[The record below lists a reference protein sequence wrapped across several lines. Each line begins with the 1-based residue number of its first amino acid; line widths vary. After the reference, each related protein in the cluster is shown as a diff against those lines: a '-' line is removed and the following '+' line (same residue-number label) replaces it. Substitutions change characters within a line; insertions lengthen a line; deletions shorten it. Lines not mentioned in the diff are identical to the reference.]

1 MVSFILDFSIPLKNV
16 EFHVLLF
23 FNFLKEAEKKV
34 VFLKF
39 LNRCYLLLGGRRN
52 MIFGL
57 FSEEK
62 RDWFCQFNAKVI
74 KIYTLR
80 VAKNWTASFR
90 VILE

>member
-39 LNRCYLLLGGRRN
+39 LNRCYLLLSGRRN

-62 RDWFCQFNAKVI
+62 RD
-74 KIYTLR
+74 
-80 VAKNWTASFR
+80 
-90 VILE
+90 

>member
-34 VFLKF
+34 VFIKF
-39 LNRCYLLLGGRRN
+39 LNGCYLLLGGRRN

-62 RDWFCQFNAKVI
+62 RD
-74 KIYTLR
+74 
-80 VAKNWTASFR
+80 
-90 VILE
+90 

>member
-34 VFLKF
+34 VFIKF

-52 MIFGL
+52 MILACFQR
-57 FSEEK
+57 K
-62 RDWFCQFNAKVI
+62 NVI
-74 KIYTLR
+74 DFANLMPKL
-80 VAKNWTASFR
+80 
-90 VILE
+90 